1 MNAVKGI
8 CCALLLLLQVGCQS
22 WVKPLGWAGTVQIPK
37 PMGYEDLRLPR
48 LAPDGVGMAVFGIV
62 SPKLPIGHMHSWSE
76 DDKDWKA
83 LDVKGDLYAVSE
95 AEWDPE
101 GTRLLF
107 GDTANTWIYDR
118 STEVLDSIDKQG
130 RKSVVVWGPDAHQI
144 TEFVLGSSELD
155 PEQSTRVGY
164 TSLPKADL
172 EYFFDLD
179 GGVLYTGMDWSPD
192 GQKLLVS
199 FHGEDYQNDSSDIF
213 LYDRTTK
220 TLQSIAATDADESGP
235 KWSPDGNWFVYILN
249 PSGADNTE
257 LVFASL
263 DTACTIRQTVD
274 SGLMDVSW
282 GHPDLLLVLHRNAL
296 YRVDLQLAFGFGQD
310 TIGDHCPN

>member
-1 MNAVKGI
+1 MSTRGASPERCEADHDGPT
-8 CCALLLLLQVGCQS
+8 CDRRA
-22 WVKPLGWAGTVQIPK
+22 T
-37 PMGYEDLRLPR
+37 GYTTRIDERRCTLFRSLRLSNNLGYFR
-48 LAPDGVGMAVFGIV
+48 
-62 SPKLPIGHMHSWSE
+62 
-76 DDKDWKA
+76 
-83 LDVKGDLYAVSE
+83 
-95 AEWDPE
+95 
-101 GTRLLF
+101 
-107 GDTANTWIYDR
+107 
-118 STEVLDSIDKQG
+118 
-130 RKSVVVWGPDAHQI
+130 GPDAHQI

-235 KWSPDGNWFVYILN
+235 KWSPDGNWFVYVLN